1 MAYEEMDGKEREAV
15 FEVSD
20 GDRDERIDKVIAA
33 AFADL
38 SRSYLQ
44 KIIKE
49 QQVFVND
56 KWVKANY
63 RVKEGDVIRCRIPA
77 CVEPEIPAEDIPL
90 DIVYEDE
97 ELLVVNKPKNMV
109 VHPAPGHYSGTLVNG
124 LLHHCKGNLSGING
138 VFRPGIVHRID
149 KDTTGLLLVCKTE
162 AAHRFLAQQLK
173 EHTVQRAYRAIVYGN
188 FDIEEGSI
196 DAPIGR
202 DKKDRK
208 KMAVC
213 YQNGKPAVTHYRVL
227 QQFNGYSY
235 IECRLQTGRT
245 HQIRVHMT
253 SIGHPLLGDEV
264 YGKRQSK
271 YKLEGQC
278 LHAMTL
284 GFVHP
289 VTKEFMEFSAPL
301 PDYFEHLLSI
311 LS

>member
-1 MAYEEMDGKEREAV
+1 MAYEEMNGKEREAV
-15 FEVSD
+15 FEASD
-20 GDRDERIDKVIAA
+20 RDRDERIDKVIAA

-97 ELLVVNKPKNMV
+97 ELLVVNKPKDMV

-124 LLHHCKGNLSGING
+124 LLYHCKGNLSGING

-188 FDIEEGSI
+188 FDTEEGSI

-213 YQNGKPAVTHYRVL
+213 YQNGKPAITHYRVL
-227 QQFNGYSY
+227 QQFDGYSY

-301 PDYFEHLLSI
+301 PDYFEHLLTI
-311 LS
+311 FL

>member
-15 FEVSD
+15 FEASD
-20 GDRDERIDKVIAA
+20 RDRDERIDKVIAA

-56 KWVKANY
+56 KCVKANY

-162 AAHRFLAQQLK
+162 AAHHFLAQQLK

-188 FDIEEGSI
+188 FDTEEGSI

-213 YQNGKPAVTHYRVL
+213 YHNGKSAVTHYRVL
-227 QQFNGYSY
+227 QQFDGYSY

-253 SIGHPLLGDEV
+253 SIGHPLLGDEI

>member
-1 MAYEEMDGKEREAV
+1 MAYEELDGKEREVV
-15 FEVSD
+15 FEASE
-20 GDRDERIDKVIAA
+20 GDWDERIDKVIAA
-33 AFADL
+33 AFTDL

-49 QQVFVND
+49 EQVFVHE
-56 KWVKANY
+56 KSVKANY

-77 CVEPEIPAEDIPL
+77 CVEPEIPAEDILL

-97 ELLVVNKPKNMV
+97 EILVVNKPKDMV

-162 AAHRFLAQQLK
+162 TAHRFLAEQLK

-188 FDIEEGSI
+188 FDAEEGSI

-227 QQFNGYSY
+227 QQFDGYAH
-235 IECRLQTGRT
+235 IECRLETGRT

-271 YKLEGQC
+271 FKLEGQC

-289 VTKEFMEFSAPL
+289 VTKEYMEFSAPL
-301 PDYFEHLLSI
+301 PDYFEHLLTI
-311 LS
+311 L